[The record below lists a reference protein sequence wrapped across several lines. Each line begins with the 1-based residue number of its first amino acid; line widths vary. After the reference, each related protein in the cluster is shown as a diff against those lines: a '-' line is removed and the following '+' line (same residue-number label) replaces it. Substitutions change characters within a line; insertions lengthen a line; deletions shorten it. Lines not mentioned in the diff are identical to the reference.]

1 MTFTKEKYFFLMN
14 FAIFSAM
21 IEEEPDN
28 AVNEFAM
35 KVVKNN
41 EKLAFYLVSTL
52 PHMAER

>member
-1 MTFTKEKYFFLMN
+1 MN

>member
-35 KVVKNN
+35 KIVKNN
-41 EKLAFYLVSTL
+41 EKIGLL
-52 PHMAER
+52 PC